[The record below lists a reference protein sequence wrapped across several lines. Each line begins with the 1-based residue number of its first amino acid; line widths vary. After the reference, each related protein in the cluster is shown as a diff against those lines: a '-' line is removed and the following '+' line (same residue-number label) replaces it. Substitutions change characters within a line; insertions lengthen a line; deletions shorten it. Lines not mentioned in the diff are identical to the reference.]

1 MPGGAARFAFLGI
14 KSEYTHGRP
23 PEPDHKGELWWLAGG
38 SPQKVTDQARGRSIY
53 RLMDSQSPPT
63 PEDLRAD
70 ARNTLRLAEIA
81 HKGREKAMLLHAANE
96 FLNKAAELEALGT

>member
-1 MPGGAARFAFLGI
+1 
-14 KSEYTHGRP
+14 
-23 PEPDHKGELWWLAGG
+23 
-38 SPQKVTDQARGRSIY
+38 
-53 RLMDSQSPPT
+53 MDSQSPPT

>member
-1 MPGGAARFAFLGI
+1 VARWW
-14 KSEYTHGRP
+14 
-23 PEPDHKGELWWLAGG
+23 EPT
-38 SPQKVTDQARGRSIY
+38 KVTDRMRGRSTY
-53 RLMDSQSPPT
+53 RFMDSRARPT

-96 FLNKAAELEALGT
+96 FLNKAADLEAAACCAD